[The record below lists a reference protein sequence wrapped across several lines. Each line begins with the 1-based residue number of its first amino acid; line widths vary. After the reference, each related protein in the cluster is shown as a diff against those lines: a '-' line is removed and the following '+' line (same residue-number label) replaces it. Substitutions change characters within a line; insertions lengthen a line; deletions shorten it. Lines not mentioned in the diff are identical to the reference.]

1 MNGNRSAPVIFILTP
16 IIKLMDR
23 LPYLYKF
30 ILVSTV
36 FTLPLALLCA
46 VQIQHLK
53 ADITDTNHR
62 LAAINKLSSDYQLL
76 NAFTEY
82 RVPRPTLYYRFF
94 KHRNTANLPTTKNR
108 TERQHQQQTQRRIEP
123 CEFMERDRNKPI
135 LNLRLRA

>member
-53 ADITDTNHR
+53 ADITTQIIDWPPS
-62 LAAINKLSSDYQLL
+62 INSAVITSY
-76 NAFTEY
+76 
-82 RVPRPTLYYRFF
+82 
-94 KHRNTANLPTTKNR
+94 
-108 TERQHQQQTQRRIEP
+108 
-123 CEFMERDRNKPI
+123 
-135 LNLRLRA
+135 